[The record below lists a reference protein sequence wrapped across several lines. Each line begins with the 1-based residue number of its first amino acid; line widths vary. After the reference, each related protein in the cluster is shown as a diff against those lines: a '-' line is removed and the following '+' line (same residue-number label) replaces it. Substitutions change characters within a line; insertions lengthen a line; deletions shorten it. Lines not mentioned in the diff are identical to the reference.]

1 MRARRRQRF
10 IPTLSPFKDVEA
22 LIAVASDVKQGFGG
36 RDCAIAKAEIESGLP
51 VREIQRGEVDGG
63 EEVRFEIGA
72 AVGAKGLYKCGVG
85 EANQAIRVVD
95 CFDGESDAGES
106 EEGNGSG
113 VIAMDLI
120 AGSRAAEGIG
130 GGEGEGDGDVAAGG
144 GAALLVVEGG
154 ALRRHGWSSEKK
166 EKEEEM
172 DVEIHDDEEEKE
184 MLGRIWGLMV

>member
-1 MRARRRQRF
+1 M
-10 IPTLSPFKDVEA
+10 
-22 LIAVASDVKQGFGG
+22 
-36 RDCAIAKAEIESGLP
+36 
-51 VREIQRGEVDGG
+51 
-63 EEVRFEIGA
+63 RFEIGA

-85 EANQAIRVVD
+85 EANQTIRVVD
-95 CFDGESDAGES
+95 CFDGEGDAGES
-106 EEGNGSG
+106 EGGNRSG
-113 VIAMDLI
+113 VIAIDLV
-120 AGSRAAEGIG
+120 AGRAAEGIG

-172 DVEIHDDEEEKE
+172 DGEIHDDEEEKE